1 MKAALHVLKAG
12 PGCTLQDAG
21 RFGWLRYGVTPAG
34 PMDWIGHG
42 TANLLAGNPAGE
54 GALEI
59 GPGGIVLTAE
69 TAPVGLGIAADG
81 FAADVDGRP
90 LPGRAALRL
99 APGERLTI
107 RPGAFGVWAY
117 LAVAGGFAI
126 PPVMGSLSTHL
137 RSGIGPLDGR
147 AVATDQRL
155 PCHAATH
162 ARSLAL
168 PGATPWPTVLR
179 FIPGPQREA
188 FTGAGFAT
196 FCEATFRV
204 GARSDRMGYRLE
216 GPAVAH
222 ASGHDI
228 VSDGIVFGA
237 IQVPGDGQPIV
248 LMADRQPTGGY
259 PKIGTV
265 IRADLPA
272 LAQARA
278 GTGLRFR
285 AVTVDAAVA
294 ALAAAT
300 AALGDL
306 PRQAGPMTHGPDRD
320 RLASGDH
327 ASGFVNPLDGD

>member
-1 MKAALHVLKAG
+1 MSAALRILKAG

-42 TANLLAGNPAGE
+42 TANRLAGNPAGE

-59 GPGGIVLTAE
+59 GLGGVALMAE
-69 TAPVGLGIAADG
+69 SAAVGLGVAADG
-81 FAADVDGRP
+81 FEVDVDGRK
-90 LPGRAALRL
+90 LPGRVALRL
-99 APGERLTI
+99 SPGQRLTI

-117 LAVAGGFAI
+117 VAVAGGFAI
-126 PPVMGSLSTHL
+126 APVMGSLSTHL
-137 RSGIGPLDGR
+137 RSGIGPLDGGP
-147 AVATDQRL
+147 VAEGQRL
-155 PCHAATH
+155 PCPAAVGE
-162 ARSLAL
+162 LAL
-168 PGATPWPTVLR
+168 CLPEAAPSPAPLR
-179 FIPGPQREA
+179 FVPGPQREA
-188 FTGAGFAT
+188 FTEEGFAT
-196 FCEATFRV
+196 FCTATFTV

-216 GPAVAH
+216 GPRIAH
-222 ASGHDI
+222 ASGYDI

-272 LAQARA
+272 LAQARP
-278 GTGLRFR
+278 GTGLRFQP
-285 AVTVDAAVA
+285 VTVDAAVS
-294 ALAAAT
+294 ALAAAA
-300 AALGDL
+300 AALSDL
-306 PRQAGPMTHGPDRD
+306 PRQARAMTLGPDPD